1 MRTKIGVLSLQGHCK
16 EHLQLLHRC
25 GAETI
30 EVTEPEQLIDVQGII
45 IYEEIK
51 EYPPLLKQKF
61 MERALEGMGCLA
73 LSSGILMV
81 AKNVI
86 NSGYDSLPLMD
97 ITVNAEKKARINQIK
112 SLIIPAISERS
123 IKAVFKNAPIIE
135 KVAPNVGILYQFNNN
150 NIVFVRQGNFLACTF
165 NPELA
170 GDIRIY
176 QYFIQMV
183 KDSRKTIDK
192 IN

>member
-1 MRTKIGVLSLQGHCK
+1 
-16 EHLQLLHRC
+16 
-25 GAETI
+25 
-30 EVTEPEQLIDVQGII
+30 
-45 IYEEIK
+45 
-51 EYPPLLKQKF
+51 

-73 LSSGILMV
+73 LSSGIVMV
-81 AKNVI
+81 ARNSI

-135 KVAPNVGILYQFNNN
+135 KIAPNVGILYQFDNT
-150 NIVFVRQGNFLACTF
+150 NIVFVRQGNFLACAF
-165 NPELA
+165 SPELA

-183 KDSRKTIDK
+183 KDSRKPLTR
-192 IN
+192 